1 MENAEE
7 PQETLMARRQVT
19 ILVDDLT
26 GNELPDGTGET
37 VSFSLDGIEYELDV
51 DRLAADAL
59 RSALAPFVA
68 WARRVPGPTAVRS
81 RVVKTPAA
89 PTAVRAWAAA
99 NGIAVSNRGR
109 IPADVLA
116 RFEAAGN

>member
-1 MENAEE
+1 
-7 PQETLMARRQVT
+7 MARRQVT

-26 GNELPDGTGET
+26 GNELRDGTGET
-37 VSFSLDGIEYELDV
+37 VSFGLDGVEYELDV
-51 DRLAADAL
+51 DRPAADEL

-68 WARRVPGPTAVRS
+68 AARRVTGRGSVS
-81 RVVKTPAA
+81 SHLVKTPAA

-99 NGIAVSNRGR
+99 NGIEVSNRGR
-109 IPADVLA
+109 IPADVVA